1 MFEERERERDIPR
14 ELAIS
19 GGEHR
24 AAYLYA
30 VEPNVRP

>member
-1 MFEERERERDIPR
+1 LMFEERDIPR